1 MSLCHSISQ
10 VWHRKTYPYLIP
22 SSKYVIKKYVLLS
35 FCLQRIQPY
44 VIMYGIK
51 NYVLMSFWL
60 QRIQPYVIMYVIK
73 NYVLMSLCLQR
84 IQPYVIMYGIG
95 KHVPLSFCLKNIKVL
110 QRSFCYCLQLFT
122 KLTEAQHTVI
132 CSMFQGQVIPL

>member
-1 MSLCHSISQ
+1 M
-10 VWHRKTYPYLIP
+10 
-22 SSKYVIKKYVLLS
+22 S

-44 VIMYGIK
+44 VT
-51 NYVLMSFWL
+51 
-60 QRIQPYVIMYVIK
+60 MYVIK
-73 NYVLMSLCLQR
+73 NYVLMSFCLQR

-95 KHVPLSFCLKNIKVL
+95 KHVFISFCLKNIKVL

-122 KLTEAQHTVI
+122 KLAEAQHTVI